1 MRVSARRHCTKVGQ
15 NPHQTDAL
23 VRELAR
29 KERLG
34 LKDAV
39 KGAVKDKLKALSAR
53 PSLHDRLSE
62 IADEIA
68 RAHRT
73 GKKADK
79 KFFDELSGS

>member
-1 MRVSARRHCTKVGQ
+1 MAFHIRDKE
-15 NPHQTDAL
+15 TDAL

-29 KERLG
+29 KEKVG

-39 KGAVKDKLKALSAR
+39 KSAVWEKLKALDAK
-53 PSLHDRLSE
+53 PSLHERLSE

-68 RAHRT
+68 RVPKT

-79 KFFDELSGS
+79 KFFDALSGH

>member
-1 MRVSARRHCTKVGQ
+1 MAFHIRDTE
-15 NPHQTDAL
+15 TDAL

-29 KERLG
+29 KEKVG

-39 KGAVKDKLKALSAR
+39 KGAVRDKLKALDAK

-62 IADEIA
+62 IVREIA
-68 RAHRT
+68 KKPKT

-79 KFFDELSGS
+79 KFFDELSGQ

>member
-1 MRVSARRHCTKVGQ
+1 MAFHIRDEE
-15 NPHQTDAL
+15 TDAL

-29 KERLG
+29 KEKVG

-39 KGAVKDKLKALSAR
+39 KDAVREKLKALDAK
-53 PSLHDRLSE
+53 PSLHERLSE

-68 RAHRT
+68 RASRT

-79 KFFDELSGS
+79 KFFDTLSGN

>member
-1 MRVSARRHCTKVGQ
+1 MAFHIRDKE
-15 NPHQTDAL
+15 TDAL

-29 KERLG
+29 RQKTG

-39 KGAVKDKLKALSAR
+39 KNAVQDKLKAIGAT
-53 PSLHDRLSE
+53 PSLHVQLKQ

-68 RAHRT
+68 RIPRT

-79 KFFDELSGS
+79 KFFDELSGD

>member
-1 MRVSARRHCTKVGQ
+1 MAFHIRDEE
-15 NPHQTDAL
+15 TDAL

-29 KERLG
+29 KEKVG

-39 KGAVKDKLKALSAR
+39 KRAVSERLKVVASK
-53 PSLHDRLSE
+53 PSLHERLTK

-68 RAHRT
+68 KAPRT

-79 KFFDELSGS
+79 KFFDELSGD

>member
-1 MRVSARRHCTKVGQ
+1 MAFHIRDQ
-15 NPHQTDAL
+15 ETDAL

-29 KERLG
+29 KEKVG

-39 KGAVKDKLKALSAR
+39 KDAVREKLKTLEAK
-53 PSLHDRLSE
+53 PSLHERLSE

-68 RAHRT
+68 RAPRT

-79 KFFDELSGS
+79 KFFDTLSGH

>member
-1 MRVSARRHCTKVGQ
+1 MAFHIRDEE
-15 NPHQTDAL
+15 TDAL

-29 KERLG
+29 KEKIG

-39 KGAVKDKLKALSAR
+39 RGAVKERLKALEAQ
-53 PSLHDRLSE
+53 PSLHERLSA

-68 RAHRT
+68 RVPKT
-73 GKKADK
+73 GKKGDK